1 MTPAA
6 SDDKPGAI
14 TVESLLVASVREVKD
29 SVSQFTRDMSEQ
41 ISNLSREMH
50 QQWSNLPNA
59 YVPRQENRQWIN
71 DLITDLQAE
80 RADRLRETAAMK
92 LELVTQISDLKTELK
107 SETADLKVADTTIE
121 EHRRSDRWQT
131 VMAVLVLL
139 GLCATLFGIIATHWK
154 G

>member
-1 MTPAA
+1 M
-6 SDDKPGAI
+6 SDAPGEKSGAI

-59 YVPRQENRQWIN
+59 YVPRQENRQWVN

-80 RADRLRETAAMK
+80 RDDRLREIGALK
-92 LELVTQISDLKTELK
+92 LELVTQNSELKTELK
-107 SETADLKVADTTIE
+107 TEIADLKATDVTIE
-121 EHRRSDRWQT
+121 ERRRSDRWQT